1 MKTNRSWLYG
11 LLAIFLSLILF
22 FYASTSQYQTQ
33 ARTSGDIATETYTNT
48 IKGVPLV
55 LRYDSEKYF
64 VSGFASE
71 VNIDLSS
78 SNRVLLS
85 TETQESSRTFR
96 IVLDLTKESP
106 GLVEVPVTVE
116 HLTSG
121 VTAKVDPATIS
132 GTIGLKKSKTFKID
146 LASFLSQLPNGAD
159 VQLADGD
166 REVTVTTNEDLLNQI
181 AAVRMVLPDDWGTTK
196 NYNGEVSL
204 QALDVSGEV
213 VPSVIEPETIAI
225 RIQLKTEEKK

>member
-1 MKTNRSWLYG
+1 MKLNRSFLYA
-11 LLAIFLSLILF
+11 LLATFLSLILF
-22 FYASTSQYQTQ
+22 FYASSSQYQTQ
-33 ARTSGDIATETYTNT
+33 AKTSGDIATETYTNT

-55 LRYDSEKYF
+55 LRYDSDKYF

-71 VNIDLSS
+71 VTVDLSS

-96 IVLDLTKESP
+96 VVADLTNESP
-106 GLVEVPVTVE
+106 GLVEVPVTIE

-121 VTAKVDPATIS
+121 VTAKVEPESIS
-132 GTIGLKKSKTFKID
+132 GTIGLKKSKTFKVD
-146 LASFLSQLPNGAD
+146 LASFLSQIPGGASLMVAD
-159 VQLADGD
+159 DDKEVSVTSNEELLAQISAVQ
-166 REVTVTTNEDLLNQI
+166 
-181 AAVRMVLPDDWGTTK
+181 MVLPEDWDQTK

-204 QALDVSGEV
+204 QAVDANGEV
-213 VPSVIEPETIAI
+213 VPSVIEPETISI

>member
-1 MKTNRSWLYG
+1 MKTNRSWLY
-11 LLAIFLSLILF
+11 AFFATFLSLILF

-33 ARTSGDIATETYTNT
+33 AKTSGDIGTETYTNT

-55 LRYDSEKYF
+55 LRYDSDKYF

-71 VNIDLSS
+71 VNVDLSS
-78 SNRVLLS
+78 PNRVLLS

-96 IVLDLTKESP
+96 VVADLTKESP

-121 VTAKVDPATIS
+121 ITAKVDPTTIT
-132 GTIGLKKSKTFKID
+132 GTIGLKKSKEFKLD
-146 LASFLSQLPNGAD
+146 LASFLTQLPSGAD
-159 VQLADGD
+159 LVISAED

-181 AAVRMVLPDDWGTTK
+181 TAVQMVLPEDWDQSK

-204 QALDVSGEV
+204 QAIDASGEV
-213 VPSVIEPETIAI
+213 VPSVIEPEAISI

>member
-48 IKGVPLV
+48 LKGVPLV

-96 IVLDLTKESP
+96 VVLDLTKESP

-121 VTAKVDPATIS
+121 VTAKVDPVTIS

-146 LASFLSQLPNGAD
+146 LASFLSQLPNGTD

-181 AAVRMVLPDDWGTTK
+181 AAVRMVLPDDWDRTK

-213 VPSVIEPETIAI
+213 VPSVIEPETISI